1 MTALARRG
9 EAPQFSSRRLDS
21 PGILSRLQGD
31 SDLIV
36 AEGTVYPL
44 LSRRGWLLT
53 LGLGG
58 GAGLLM
64 EAFALFVSQPLLI
77 RIIGKQPDLSDV
89 QAIYGNLK
97 WTLILLALTGFSLLL
112 AKRWCGE
119 AMS

>member
-1 MTALARRG
+1 LKL
-9 EAPQFSSRRLDS
+9 SSRRLDS
-21 PGILSRLQGD
+21 LEILRRVEND

-36 AEGTVYPL
+36 TEGTVYLL

-53 LGLGG
+53 LGLGV

-64 EAFALFVSQPLLI
+64 EAFELFVSQPLLI
-77 RIIGKQPDLSDV
+77 RITGKQPDLSDF

-97 WTLILLALTGFSLLL
+97 WTLILLALTCFSLLL

-119 AMS
+119 AIS